1 MKIDV
6 KNPNLIRWALT
17 VLVVATVV
25 PMYFLSTSYPFTYAS
40 RSQTIKELDDR
51 HQKLSAELERARL
64 LVRNLERVEQEYAI
78 LHDQWKVAATL
89 LPDENEMPDLLRKV
103 TAAGQQS
110 GVEFE
115 IFKPGAVANQGF
127 YSDNPVEVRISGG
140 YHQTGVFLS
149 RLANLNRIVN
159 VSKLKM
165 QGVDNP
171 EGRRLD
177 GPHRHAADGI
187 HAGRRQRATRGDR
200 RCDVAPA
207 AGQRRP
213 GEGRRQGSPGQG
225 RPVRW
230 YRQGFR
236 GRRPGRQRQPG
247 RALMKTVLKAR
258 PGLVPAL
265 LALTLLLGALPV
277 VAADEEAPA
286 VATAAAAATAQPAET
301 VDPGTNAE
309 AADAAPA
316 DASLSPSQISA
327 DRINAIRANEYF
339 YQSYGKGDPFATL
352 VNGEFQQTGAAELV
366 DVNSAS
372 LVGVMWGQDDR
383 FALVEDGEGFGY
395 ILRVGDQ
402 VRNGRVV
409 SIRKNSLTAQVTL
422 YGITSNVVLKLD
434 NLEE

>member
-1 MKIDV
+1 
-6 KNPNLIRWALT
+6 
-17 VLVVATVV
+17 
-25 PMYFLSTSYPFTYAS
+25 
-40 RSQTIKELDDR
+40 
-51 HQKLSAELERARL
+51 
-64 LVRNLERVEQEYAI
+64 
-78 LHDQWKVAATL
+78 
-89 LPDENEMPDLLRKV
+89 
-103 TAAGQQS
+103 
-110 GVEFE
+110 
-115 IFKPGAVANQGF
+115 
-127 YSDNPVEVRISGG
+127 
-140 YHQTGVFLS
+140 
-149 RLANLNRIVN
+149 
-159 VSKLKM
+159 
-165 QGVDNP
+165 
-171 EGRRLD
+171 
-177 GPHRHAADGI
+177 
-187 HAGRRQRATRGDR
+187 
-200 RCDVAPA
+200 
-207 AGQRRP
+207 
-213 GEGRRQGSPGQG
+213 
-225 RPVRW
+225 
-230 YRQGFR
+230 
-236 GRRPGRQRQPG
+236 
-247 RALMKTVLKAR
+247 MKTVLKAR

-286 VATAAAAATAQPAET
+286 AVATAAAAATARPAET
-301 VDPGTNAE
+301 ADPGTNAE
-309 AADAAPA
+309 AAEAAPA